1 MLINLNSSERF
12 ENRHQGKSE
21 KEINQMCETIGVK
34 NLDELID
41 QTIPANIRS
50 KNALNLP
57 KGLSEVQFGEKINQL
72 ANKNKVYKSFIGCG
86 YYDTVLPKVVQRNI
100 LENPAWYTAYTPYQ
114 AEIAQGRLEM
124 LLTFQTVVVDL
135 TGMEIANASLLDEA
149 TAAGE
154 AMSMLASI
162 KKGSKKTANTFF
174 VADNCHP
181 QVIDVVKGRAKGI
194 GVEIVVGNIETF
206 DFSGSSDIYGVLIQ
220 NPGTNGEVKDY
231 TDLIATLHELDIKV
245 CINTDLLSLTLFKS
259 PGEMGADVA
268 VGTSQRLGVPMGYG
282 GPHAAFFA
290 TKDEYKRQ
298 IPGRII
304 GVSID
309 AQGER
314 ALRMALQ
321 TREQHI
327 RREKATSNICTAQ
340 VLLSVLSAGYCLY
353 HGPEGLKEIATKVHG
368 LTKLFAN
375 SVQGLDYRVI
385 NSTYFDT
392 VTLDVTD
399 NVKIRQIAESK
410 GVNLRYHGTE
420 DISVS
425 FDETKTLEDVALLLE
440 IFSEARGEK
449 LVLNL
454 KNEIELNI
462 PDNIKRTSSYLQ
474 HPIFSSYHTEH
485 EMLRYLKSLE
495 NKDLSLVHSMIS
507 LGSCTMKLNA
517 TSEMLPITLAGFGSI
532 HPYAPVNQTEG
543 YQELFN
549 ELGAWLAEITG
560 FAATSLQPNS
570 GAQGELAGLL
580 VIKAFFD
587 NKGDHH
593 RNIALIPSSAH
604 GTNPASAVMAGLKV
618 VVVKCDEKGN
628 IEVEDLR
635 AKAEQHAENLACL
648 MVTYPSTHGVFEE
661 SIIEICE
668 IIHANGGKV
677 YMDGANMN
685 AQVGL
690 TSPGRIGADVCH
702 LNLHKTFAIPHGG
715 GGPGMGP
722 ICCTEELSEFLP
734 GNAIIKTGGDKAING
749 VSAAPWG
756 SAGILPIPYAFIAMM
771 GGEGLTKATK
781 YAIFNANYI
790 KARLEQHFKI
800 LYTGTNGRCAHEMIV
815 DCRPFKTTAGVEVE
829 DIAKRLM
836 DYGFHAP
843 TVSFPVA
850 GTLMIEPTESE
861 SQAELDRFCDALI
874 AIRQEI
880 TEIEEGNYPQ
890 DSNVLVN
897 APHTLKVAMQ
907 ENWSLPYS
915 REKAAFPVERLKT
928 NKFWPSVSRVDSAYG
943 DRNLVCACEPIEAYA

>member
-1 MLINLNSSERF
+1 MLIDLNSAELF

-21 KEINQMCETIGVK
+21 KEIAAMCASIGVSSP
-34 NLDELID
+34 DELIA
-41 QTIPANIRS
+41 QTIPSNIRS
-50 KNALNLP
+50 EKALNLP
-57 KGLSEVQFGEKINQL
+57 AGLTEVQFQEKISGL
-72 ANKNKVYKSFIGCG
+72 AAKNKVYKTFIGCG

-154 AMSMLASI
+154 AMSMLAGL
-162 KKGSKKTANTFF
+162 KKGSKKNANTFF
-174 VADNCHP
+174 VSDNCHP

-194 GVEIVVGNIETF
+194 GVDIVTGNAETF
-206 DFSGSSDIYGVLIQ
+206 DFTTSDVYGVLIQ
-220 NPGTNGEVKDY
+220 NPGTQGEVKDY
-231 TDLIATLHELDIKV
+231 TDLIAALHEQDIKV

-259 PGEMGADVA
+259 PGEMGADIA

-290 TKDEYKRQ
+290 TRDEYKRQ

-304 GVSID
+304 GVSVD
-309 AQGER
+309 AAGNR

-353 HGPEGLKEIATKVHG
+353 HGPEGLKRIASKIHG
-368 LTKLFAN
+368 LTTLFAN
-375 SVQGLDYRVI
+375 SVQGLDYRVL
-385 NSTYFDT
+385 NTVWFDT

-399 NVKIRQIAESK
+399 NTRIRELAEAR

-420 DISVS
+420 DISIS
-425 FDETKTLEDVALLLE
+425 FDETKTLADVALLLE

-449 LVLNL
+449 LVLHL
-454 KNEIELNI
+454 KNEVEDRI
-462 PDNIKRTSSYLQ
+462 PENLRRTSTYLQ
-474 HPIFSSYHTEH
+474 HPIFSSYQTEH
-485 EMLRYLKSLE
+485 EMLRYLKALE

-517 TSEMLPITLAGFGSI
+517 TSEMLPITLPGFAQI
-532 HPYAPVNQTEG
+532 HPFAPKDQTEG
-543 YQELFN
+543 YQELFR
-549 ELGAWLAEITG
+549 ELEAWLAEITG

-570 GAQGELAGLL
+570 GAQGELAGLM
-580 VIKAFFD
+580 VIKAYFE
-587 NKGDHH
+587 NKGENQ

-628 IEVEDLR
+628 IEVDDLR
-635 AKAEQHAENLACL
+635 AKAEQYADTLACL

-661 SIIEICE
+661 SIIDICD
-668 IIHANGGKV
+668 IIHGNGGKV

-702 LNLHKTFAIPHGG
+702 LNLHKTFSIPHGG
-715 GGPGMGP
+715 GGPGIGP
-722 ICCTEELSEFLP
+722 ICCTEELAAFLP
-734 GNAIIKTGGDKAING
+734 GNALVKTGGEHSIHAI
-749 VSAAPWG
+749 SAAPWG

-771 GGEGLTKATK
+771 GGEGLTRATK

-790 KARLEQHFKI
+790 KSRLEQHFTI

-815 DCRPFKTTAGVEVE
+815 DCRPFKIATGVEVE

-874 AIRQEI
+874 AIRREI
-880 TEIEEGNYPQ
+880 AEIEEGLYPK

-897 APHTLKVAMQ
+897 APHTLNVVMT
-907 ENWSLPYS
+907 EEWVLPYS
-915 REKAAFPVERLKT
+915 REKAAFPAERLKA

-943 DRNLVCACEPIEAYA
+943 DRNLVCACEPIETYQ

>member
-1 MLINLNSSERF
+1 
-12 ENRHQGKSE
+12 
-21 KEINQMCETIGVK
+21 MCASIGVSSP
-34 NLDELID
+34 DELIA
-41 QTIPANIRS
+41 QTIPSNIRS
-50 KNALNLP
+50 EKALNLP
-57 KGLSEVQFGEKINQL
+57 AGLTEVQFQEKISGL
-72 ANKNKVYKSFIGCG
+72 AAKNKVYKTFIGCG

-154 AMSMLASI
+154 AMSMLAGL
-162 KKGSKKTANTFF
+162 KKGSKKNANTFF
-174 VADNCHP
+174 VSDNCHP

-194 GVEIVVGNIETF
+194 GVDIVTGNAETF
-206 DFSGSSDIYGVLIQ
+206 DFTTSDVYGVLIQ
-220 NPGTNGEVKDY
+220 NPGTQGEVKDY
-231 TDLIATLHELDIKV
+231 TDLIAALHEQDIKV

-259 PGEMGADVA
+259 PGEMGADIA

-290 TKDEYKRQ
+290 TRDEYKRQ

-304 GVSID
+304 GVSVD
-309 AQGER
+309 AAGNR

-353 HGPEGLKEIATKVHG
+353 HGPEGLKRIASKIHG
-368 LTKLFAN
+368 LTTLFAN
-375 SVQGLDYRVI
+375 SVQGLDYRVL
-385 NSTYFDT
+385 NTVWFDT

-399 NVKIRQIAESK
+399 NTRIRELAEAR

-420 DISVS
+420 DISIS
-425 FDETKTLEDVALLLE
+425 FDETKTLADVALLLE

-449 LVLNL
+449 LVLHL
-454 KNEIELNI
+454 KNEVEDRI
-462 PDNIKRTSSYLQ
+462 PENLRRTSTYLQ
-474 HPIFSSYHTEH
+474 HPIFSSYQTEH
-485 EMLRYLKSLE
+485 EMLRYLKALE

-517 TSEMLPITLAGFGSI
+517 TSEMLPITLPGFAQI
-532 HPYAPVNQTEG
+532 HPFAPKDQTEG
-543 YQELFN
+543 YQELFR
-549 ELGAWLAEITG
+549 ELEAWLAEITG

-570 GAQGELAGLL
+570 GAQGELAGLM
-580 VIKAFFD
+580 VIKAYFE
-587 NKGDHH
+587 NKGENQ

-628 IEVEDLR
+628 IEVDDLR
-635 AKAEQHAENLACL
+635 AKAEQYADTLACL

-661 SIIEICE
+661 SIIDICD
-668 IIHANGGKV
+668 IIHGNGGKV

-702 LNLHKTFAIPHGG
+702 LNLHKTFSIPHGG
-715 GGPGMGP
+715 GGPGIGP
-722 ICCTEELSEFLP
+722 ICCTEELAAFLP
-734 GNAIIKTGGDKAING
+734 GNALVKTGGEHSIHAI
-749 VSAAPWG
+749 SAAPWG

-771 GGEGLTKATK
+771 GGEGLTRATK

-790 KARLEQHFKI
+790 KSRLEQHFTI

-815 DCRPFKTTAGVEVE
+815 DCRPFKIATGVEVE

-874 AIRQEI
+874 AIRREI
-880 TEIEEGNYPQ
+880 AEIEEGLYPK

-897 APHTLKVAMQ
+897 APHTLNVVMT
-907 ENWSLPYS
+907 EEWVLPYS
-915 REKAAFPVERLKT
+915 REKAAFPAERLKA

-943 DRNLVCACEPIEAYA
+943 DRNLVCACEPIETYQ

>member
-1 MLINLNSSERF
+1 MLIDLNSAELF

-21 KEINQMCETIGVK
+21 KEIAAMCASIGVSSP
-34 NLDELID
+34 DELIA
-41 QTIPANIRS
+41 QTIPSNIRS
-50 KNALNLP
+50 EKALNLP
-57 KGLSEVQFGEKINQL
+57 AGLTEVQFQEKISGL
-72 ANKNKVYKSFIGCG
+72 AAKNKVYKTFIGCG

-154 AMSMLASI
+154 AMSMLAGL
-162 KKGSKKTANTFF
+162 KKGSKKNANTFF
-174 VADNCHP
+174 VSDNCHP

-194 GVEIVVGNIETF
+194 GVDIVTGNAETF
-206 DFSGSSDIYGVLIQ
+206 DFTTSDVYGVLIQ
-220 NPGTNGEVKDY
+220 NPGTQGEVKDY
-231 TDLIATLHELDIKV
+231 TDLIAALHEQDIKV

-259 PGEMGADVA
+259 PGEMGADIA

-290 TKDEYKRQ
+290 TRDEYKRQ

-304 GVSID
+304 GVSVD
-309 AQGER
+309 AAGNR

-353 HGPEGLKEIATKVHG
+353 HGPEGLKRIASKIHG
-368 LTKLFAN
+368 LTTLFAN
-375 SVQGLDYRVI
+375 SVQGLDYRVL
-385 NSTYFDT
+385 NTVWFDT

-399 NVKIRQIAESK
+399 NTRIRELAEAR

-420 DISVS
+420 DISIS
-425 FDETKTLEDVALLLE
+425 FDETKTLADVALLLE

-449 LVLNL
+449 LVLHL
-454 KNEIELNI
+454 KNEVEDRI
-462 PDNIKRTSSYLQ
+462 PENLRRTSTYLQ
-474 HPIFSSYHTEH
+474 HPIFSSYQTEH
-485 EMLRYLKSLE
+485 EMLRYLKALE

-517 TSEMLPITLAGFGSI
+517 TSEMLPITLPGFAQI
-532 HPYAPVNQTEG
+532 HPFAPKDQTEG
-543 YQELFN
+543 YQELFR
-549 ELGAWLAEITG
+549 ELEAWLAEITG

-570 GAQGELAGLL
+570 GAQGELAGLM
-580 VIKAFFD
+580 VIKAYFE
-587 NKGDHH
+587 NKGENQ

-628 IEVEDLR
+628 IEVDDLR
-635 AKAEQHAENLACL
+635 AKAEQYADTLACL

-661 SIIEICE
+661 SIIDICD
-668 IIHANGGKV
+668 IIHGNGGKV

-702 LNLHKTFAIPHGG
+702 LNLHKTFSIPHGG
-715 GGPGMGP
+715 GGPGIGP
-722 ICCTEELSEFLP
+722 ICCTEELAAFLP
-734 GNAIIKTGGDKAING
+734 GNALVKTGGEHSIHAI
-749 VSAAPWG
+749 SAAPWG

-771 GGEGLTKATK
+771 GGEGLTRATK

-790 KARLEQHFKI
+790 KSRLEQHFTI

-815 DCRPFKTTAGVEVE
+815 DCRPFKIATGVEVE

-874 AIRQEI
+874 AIRREI
-880 TEIEEGNYPQ
+880 AEIEEGLYPK

-897 APHTLKVAMQ
+897 APHTLNVVMT
-907 ENWSLPYS
+907 EEWVLPYS
-915 REKAAFPVERLKT
+915 REKAAFPAERLKA

-943 DRNLVCACEPIEAYA
+943 DRNLVCACEPVETYQ